1 VLSEGTNTTHYSI
14 VDGEG
19 NAVALTYTLNSSYG
33 SGVVIDRAGFFMN
46 NELDDFTVRAGYA
59 NQFGLVQSEANLIG
73 PRRRP
78 LSAMTPTIVVD
89 PQGELLMVVGSP
101 GGPRIITAVA
111 QTIMNVIDFQMDVRN
126 AVDAPRIHHQ
136 LIPDE
141 IQFEQNGLEGR
152 TVGILSSYGHRIS
165 SRTYYFGD
173 VQLIIRGADGT
184 LYGASDPRREGG
196 RALGY

>member
-1 VLSEGTNTTHYSI
+1 MLSEGTNTTHYSI
-14 VDGEG
+14 VDREG
-19 NAVALTYTLNSSYG
+19 NAVSLTYTLNSSYG

-141 IQFEQNGLEGR
+141 ILYEQNGLEGR

-165 SRTYYFGD
+165 SRTFYFGN

>member
-1 VLSEGTNTTHYSI
+1 MLSEGTNTTHYSI